1 VGNDDRGLVQRALAD
16 DDSTAEQLIQRYVA
30 GSAAL
35 SDSVSDMNGDQL
47 LSRPIR
53 GKMSS
58 QEVVCHVVDADQY
71 MADRMKR
78 TIATERPLLVG
89 VESVEYLEPLHYAER
104 DLELDLELL
113 AITREQMASDLRRLD
128 DSAWERT
135 AIHSETGLVTL
146 RQLLLH
152 AIRHLE
158 RHLAAI
164 EEKRA
169 ALGL

>member
-1 VGNDDRGLVQRALAD
+1 MGNDDRGLVQRALAD